1 MPHISRILFALIL
14 TPSLVLALFLFML
27 VTPINKKPNNYPL
40 HYRRISLFIL
50 AALSLALVAC
60 NKSGAAGPGGPGGA
74 MPPPEVAVIT
84 VQAKAQPVDLEYV
97 GQTAGSRET
106 EVRARVAGIL
116 QKRLFEE
123 GSMVKAGAPLFQID
137 PATFQNQL
145 ASAEAAV
152 AVAQAKVNQTSRD
165 QARLVPLVAEK
176 AISQKEFDDSKS
188 ALESAEASLKQA
200 QAQAREARLNLTYTK
215 VTAPISGTTGTASK
229 SDGSLVSASDSLL
242 TTIVQT
248 NPMYVNFSVS
258 EGDLLRMTKQLNA
271 GQLNVPGQRAAN
283 GSLGFTVN
291 VKLADGSMYPRSGK
305 LNFSSE
311 KVNPQTGSFDA
322 RAEIPNPDG
331 SLRPGQFVR
340 VLLSGA
346 SRPNS
351 LSVPQRAV
359 IDSPV
364 GKMVFVVNKDNKLE
378 PHPVELDGWT
388 KGEWIVTKGL
398 KDGDSVLVDGFIK
411 AHDPGMTVKPVPYV
425 PGAAGTQSAPAAQ
438 TKPPATS
445 ASAAPAGAAPAPAA
459 NASASAK

>member
-1 MPHISRILFALIL
+1 MPVTLANTTPNTHSPHIH
-14 TPSLVLALFLFML
+14 
-27 VTPINKKPNNYPL
+27 PL
-40 HYRRISLFIL
+40 HKPWISPFLL
-50 AALSLALVAC
+50 AVLPLALVAC
-60 NKSGAAGPGGPGGA
+60 NKTGAAGPGGPGGPGGPSGA

-84 VQAKAQPVDLEYV
+84 VQAKAQPIDLEYV

-123 GSMVKAGAPLFQID
+123 GASVKAGAPLFQID

-152 AVAQAKVNQTSRD
+152 AVAQAKVNQTRRD
-165 QARLVPLVAEK
+165 QTRLAPLVAEK
-176 AISQKEFDDSKS
+176 AISQKEFDDSRS

-200 QAQAREARLNLTYTK
+200 QAQAKEARLNLTYTK

-242 TTIVQT
+242 TSIVQT

-258 EGDLLRMTKQLNA
+258 EGDLLRMTKQLSA
-271 GQLNVPGQRAAN
+271 GQLNVPGQRASN

-425 PGAAGTQSAPAAQ
+425 PGVPSASGGAPAMQA
-438 TKPPATS
+438 KPPAAS
-445 ASAAPAGAAPAPAA
+445 ASAAPANA
-459 NASASAK
+459 ASASAPAK

>member
-1 MPHISRILFALIL
+1 
-14 TPSLVLALFLFML
+14 
-27 VTPINKKPNNYPL
+27 
-40 HYRRISLFIL
+40 
-50 AALSLALVAC
+50 
-60 NKSGAAGPGGPGGA
+60 
-74 MPPPEVAVIT
+74 MPPPEVAVVT
-84 VQAKAQPVDLEYV
+84 VQAKAQPIELEYV

-106 EVRARVAGIL
+106 EVRARVVGIL

-123 GSMVKAGAPLFQID
+123 GATVKAGAPLFQID

-145 ASAEAAV
+145 ASAEAAA
-152 AVAQAKVNQTSRD
+152 AVAQAKVNQTRRD
-165 QARLVPLVAEK
+165 QARLAPLVAEK

-188 ALESAEASLKQA
+188 ALESAEASLKQT
-200 QAQAREARLNLTYTK
+200 QAQAKEARLNLSYTK
-215 VTAPISGTTGTASK
+215 VTAPISGNTGAANK

-258 EGDLLRMTKQLNA
+258 ESDLLRMTKQLNS

-291 VKLADGSMYPRSGK
+291 VKLADGSMYPRAGK

-364 GKMVFVVNKDNKLE
+364 GKMVFVVTKDNKLE
-378 PHPVELDGWT
+378 PRPVELDGWT

-425 PGAAGTQSAPAAQ
+425 PSAAPGAPPVAGAASSQPKPAL
-438 TKPPATS
+438 TP
-445 ASAAPAGAAPAPAA
+445 ASAAPASAAPAA
-459 NASASAK
+459 NASAATK